1 MKERRKRSSKSNL
14 GSSRSLGS
22 SSMLAAAAPATPQPS
37 ANPPS
42 PPEEGQNSFLPT
54 VKEESPERHN
64 LSQELSHSN
73 ILAAEDDNDN

>member
-22 SSMLAAAAPATPQPS
+22 STMLATGTAAAAIGNQS
-37 ANPPS
+37 PS
-42 PPEEGQNSFLPT
+42 PPPEESQIQAGGAVFLPT

-64 LSQELSHSN
+64 LSQ
-73 ILAAEDDNDN
+73 